1 MTRRTRFP
9 IVIIVALSAALAS
22 SYLVYQVAER
32 QAAPAPPPRVGQ
44 LVVAARS
51 APIGARIA
59 AGDVRLVEWPLDH
72 MVPGSFSSLEQVVG
86 RGLATAVVGNE
97 PLTEAKLAPR
107 EAGFG
112 LPSAIPP
119 GQRAISVR
127 VNEVIGVA
135 GFVGPGG
142 RVDVIATLRAGQD
155 STARVLVS
163 NVLVLTVGTRSD
175 QDATLDIKPG
185 SSTVVTLAVT
195 PGQAQRIA
203 LAQVEGQLTL
213 TLRNPMDAD
222 EAIAPEVRLTALQGV
237 EEPRPRPQPV
247 APSRP
252 RTPAVMPTAP
262 APPAPAAAYM
272 VETIVAG
279 KRSEGAITG
288 KRSEG
293 AIK

>member
-1 MTRRTRFP
+1 MTRRTRFV
-9 IVIIVALSAALAS
+9 IVIVVAVSAAFAS
-22 SYLVYQVAER
+22 SYLVYQVAEQ

-59 AGDVRLVEWPLDH
+59 ADDVRVVEWPLDL
-72 MVPGSFSSLEQVVG
+72 MVAGGFSALEEVVG
-86 RGLATAVVGNE
+86 RGLVAAVVGNE
-97 PLTEAKLAPR
+97 PLTAAKLAPR
-107 EAGFG
+107 EAGVG

-135 GFVGPGG
+135 GFVGPGA
-142 RVDVIATLRAGQD
+142 RVDVIATLRNGQD

-175 QDATLDIKPG
+175 QEATLDIKPG
-185 SSTVVTLAVT
+185 ASTVVTLAVT
-195 PGQAQRIA
+195 PEQAQRIA

-213 TLRNPMDAD
+213 TLRNPMDVD
-222 EAIAPEVRLTALQGV
+222 EAVAPEVRLTALQGV
-237 EEPRPRPQPV
+237 ERARSRPQPV
-247 APSRP
+247 AAPRP
-252 RTPAVMPTAP
+252 PRPAVVPASAAP
-262 APPAPAAAYM
+262 AAAAYM

-279 KRSEGAITG
+279 KRSEGAI
-288 KRSEG
+288 K
-293 AIK
+293 